1 MMQRNRRSAGP
12 IDLGQN
18 TTTMGVTEMRTMTH
32 SIRPAAVA
40 GAFYPGAAHTLRAAV
55 AAHLARAASSAAA
68 SPAASSAPCP
78 KLLVVPHAGYV
89 YSGDVA
95 AHAYRLLAPHRDT
108 VRRVVLLG
116 PVHRVPVRGLAVPT
130 VAAFDTPLGRV
141 PLDRAAIDS
150 LADLPQVLRSD
161 RAHAQEHA
169 LEVQLP
175 FLQTVLA
182 PGFTLVPLAVGDATP
197 AEVAMVLERLWGG
210 PETLVLISSDL
221 SHYLP
226 DAVAKARDAAT
237 VDRLMHAATDLA
249 GDEACGAHA
258 LNGAMVCARR
268 HGLVPQRLDVRNS
281 ADTAG
286 RGHDRVVGYAAIAF
300 LPATP
305 SPGVAD
311 AAPSAATA
319 TAASAN
325 SSTSIDTSLGRS
337 LLAAARAAIA
347 GRLNLPA
354 PPVPP
359 HPALAQ
365 PGASFVTLHDA
376 QGQLRGCIG
385 RLEAIRAL
393 GTDVQS
399 NAIAAA
405 FGDSRFPP
413 VRAAEWPTL
422 RLEVSVLTPMQPLPS
437 VASQAEAAAA
447 LQPGRD
453 GVLLE
458 WQGHRGTFLPQV
470 WEQLPEPR
478 LFLRQLLAK
487 AGLPPD
493 FWSPEVQLSRY
504 QVQAWTEAQEA
515 HDASR

>member
-1 MMQRNRRSAGP
+1 MMQRNRRTAGP

-18 TTTMGVTEMRTMTH
+18 TTTMGLTEMHSMTLA
-32 SIRPAAVA
+32 IRPAAVA
-40 GAFYPGAAHTLRAAV
+40 GAFYPGDARTLRAAV
-55 AAHLARAASSAAA
+55 AAHLARADSSAVTA
-68 SPAASSAPCP
+68 PAAPCP

-116 PVHRVPVRGLAVPT
+116 PAHRVPVRGLAAPT
-130 VAAFDTPLGRV
+130 VAAFDTPLGHV

-150 LADLPQVLRSD
+150 LADLPQVRRND

-175 FLQTVLA
+175 FLQAVLA

-210 PETLVLISSDL
+210 PETVVLISSDL

-226 DAVAKARDAAT
+226 DALAKARDAVT
-237 VDRLMHAATDLA
+237 VDRLMHGATDLA
-249 GDEACGAHA
+249 GDEACGAQA

-268 HGLVPQRLDVRNS
+268 HRLVPQRLEVRNS
-281 ADTAG
+281 ADAAG
-286 RGHDRVVGYAAIAF
+286 RGHERVVGYAAIAF

-305 SPGVAD
+305 SPGVAN
-311 AAPSAATA
+311 AAS
-319 TAASAN
+319 SAN
-325 SSTSIDTSLGRS
+325 SIDSGTSIDPSLGRS
-337 LLAAARAAIA
+337 LLASARAAIA

-365 PGASFVTLHDA
+365 PGACFVTLHDA
-376 QGQLRGCIG
+376 QGRLRGCIG
-385 RLEAIRAL
+385 RLDATRAL
-393 GTDVQS
+393 GADVQS

-413 VRAAEWPTL
+413 VSSAEWHTL
-422 RLEVSVLTPMQPLPS
+422 RLEVSVLTPMQPLPPT
-437 VASQAEAAAA
+437 ASQAEAAAV

-453 GVLLE
+453 GVVLE

-470 WEQLPEPR
+470 WAQLPEPR

-487 AGLPPD
+487 AGLPSD
-493 FWSPEVQLSRY
+493 FWSSEVQLSRY
-504 QVQAWTEAQEA
+504 QVQAWTDAQEA
-515 HDASR
+515 HDASP

>member
-1 MMQRNRRSAGP
+1 MSLA
-12 IDLGQN
+12 
-18 TTTMGVTEMRTMTH
+18 V
-32 SIRPAAVA
+32 RPAAVA
-40 GAFYPGAAHTLRAAV
+40 GAFYPGDAPALRAAV
-55 AAHLARAASSAAA
+55 AAHLARAEAD
-68 SPAASSAPCP
+68 SPPALPVGTALAGAPATAHAPCP

-141 PLDRAAIDS
+141 PLDRAALDS
-150 LADLPQVLRSD
+150 LADLPQVVRSD

-197 AEVAMVLERLWGG
+197 DEVAEVLERLWGG
-210 PETLVLISSDL
+210 PETLVLVSSDL

-226 DAVAKARDAAT
+226 QAQARARDATT
-237 VDRLMHAATDLA
+237 VARLLQRATDLA
-249 GDEACGAHA
+249 GDEACGALA
-258 LNGAMVCARR
+258 LNGAMVCAHR
-268 HGLVPQRLDVRNS
+268 HGLVPQRLDVRTS

-286 RGHDRVVGYAAIAF
+286 RGHDRVVGYGAIAF
-300 LPATP
+300 LPGTAEASEDARPRTHAASGPAPAAAGHTAHAT
-305 SPGVAD
+305 
-311 AAPSAATA
+311 TA
-319 TAASAN
+319 TTAAGTDPA
-325 SSTSIDTSLGRS
+325 IDPGPGLGHS

-347 GRLNLPA
+347 GRLGQPA
-354 PPVPP
+354 PVVPP
-359 HPALAQ
+359 HPALAER
-365 PGASFVTLHDA
+365 GASFVTLHDA
-376 QGQLRGCIG
+376 QGRLRGCIG
-385 RLEAIRAL
+385 RLEASRAL

-405 FGDSRFPP
+405 FGDSRFAP
-413 VRAAEWPTL
+413 VRAEEWPSL
-422 RLEVSVLTPMQPLPS
+422 RLEVSVLTPMQPLPAA
-437 VASQAEAAAA
+437 ASQAEAAA
-447 LQPGRD
+447 LLRPGTD

-470 WEQLPEPR
+470 WAQLPEPR
-478 LFLRQLLAK
+478 VFLRQLLAK

-493 FWSPEVQLSRY
+493 FWSAEVQLSRY
-504 QVQAWTEAQEA
+504 AVQVFEEPREARDDPA
-515 HDASR
+515 